1 MHPNSQCYIVTLRK
15 PCHIEFMLFM
25 SLKKWSWDGLGLSI
39 AGLCLVH
46 CLATTILLAFLA
58 TAGGILVDPIVHEVG
73 LALAI
78 VFGLLALGKGV
89 LQHNFI
95 MPAAIGALG
104 IGIMAGA
111 LTLPHS
117 DIEIM
122 YTILGV
128 GILALGHD
136 LNVRAAR

>member
-1 MHPNSQCYIVTLRK
+1 
-15 PCHIEFMLFM
+15 MLSAGWKRM
-25 SLKKWSWDGLGLSI
+25 SWDSLGLSV
-39 AGLCLVH
+39 AALCLVH

-58 TAGGILVDPIVHEVG
+58 AAGGILVDPIIHEAG

-78 VFGLLALGKGV
+78 LFGLIALGKGV
-89 LQHNFI
+89 IEHNFI

-104 IGIMAGA
+104 IGVMAGA
-111 LTLPHS
+111 LTLPHG
-117 DIEIM
+117 DTEIF

>member
-1 MHPNSQCYIVTLRK
+1 
-15 PCHIEFMLFM
+15 M
-25 SLKKWSWDGLGLSI
+25 SIAVWKKWSWDGLGLSL
-39 AGLCLVH
+39 AGLCLIH
-46 CLATTILLAFLA
+46 CLATSIFLAFLA

-73 LALAI
+73 LVLAI

-89 LQHNFI
+89 VEHNFI

-104 IGIMAGA
+104 IGVMAGA
-111 LTLPHS
+111 LTLPHG

>member
-1 MHPNSQCYIVTLRK
+1 MITTAW
-15 PCHIEFMLFM
+15 
-25 SLKKWSWDGLGLSI
+25 KKWNWDGLGLGL

-46 CLATTILLAFLA
+46 CLTTAVFLA
-58 TAGGILVDPIVHEVG
+58 ILASAGGALIDPVIHEAGLV
-73 LALAI
+73 LAI
-78 VFGLLALGKGV
+78 LFGFLALGKGV
-89 LQHNFI
+89 FDHGFI

-111 LTLPHS
+111 LTLPHGGT
-117 DIEIM
+117 EIL

-136 LNVRAAR
+136 LNHRATR

>member
-1 MHPNSQCYIVTLRK
+1 
-15 PCHIEFMLFM
+15 MLIA
-25 SLKKWSWDGLGLSI
+25 SLKKWNWDSLGLSL

-46 CLATTILLAFLA
+46 CLATTIFLAFLA
-58 TAGGILVDPIVHEVG
+58 TAGGILVDPIVHEIG
-73 LALAI
+73 LVLAI
-78 VFGLLALGKGV
+78 IFGMLALGKGV
-89 LQHNFI
+89 IQHNFI

-104 IGIMAGA
+104 IGVMAGA
-111 LTLPHS
+111 LTLPHG

>member
-1 MHPNSQCYIVTLRK
+1 MLVTYW
-15 PCHIEFMLFM
+15 
-25 SLKKWSWDGLGLSI
+25 KKWSWDGLGLSV

-46 CLATTILLAFLA
+46 CLATSVFLVVLAS
-58 TAGGILVDPIVHEVG
+58 AGGLLVDPVIHEAG
-73 LALAI
+73 LVFAI
-78 VFGLLALGKGV
+78 IFGMLALGKGI
-89 LQHNFI
+89 LEHGFI

-111 LTLPHS
+111 LTLPHGGT
-117 DIEIM
+117 EIM

-136 LNVRAAR
+136 LNHRATH

>member
-1 MHPNSQCYIVTLRK
+1 MDCMLLVSLRK
-15 PCHIEFMLFM
+15 
-25 SLKKWSWDGLGLSI
+25 WNWDGLGLSL

-58 TAGGILVDPIVHEVG
+58 TAGGILVDPIVHEAG

-78 VFGLLALGKGV
+78 VFGTLALGRGV

-104 IGIMAGA
+104 IGVMAGA
-111 LTLPHS
+111 LTLPHG
-117 DIEIM
+117 DIEIF

>member
-1 MHPNSQCYIVTLRK
+1 
-15 PCHIEFMLFM
+15 M
-25 SLKKWSWDGLGLSI
+25 SIAIWKKWSWDGLGLSF
-39 AGLCLVH
+39 AGLCLIH
-46 CLATTILLAFLA
+46 CLATSILLAFLA

-73 LALAI
+73 LVLAI

-89 LQHNFI
+89 VEHNFI

-104 IGIMAGA
+104 IGVMAGA
-111 LTLPHS
+111 LTLPHG

>member
-1 MHPNSQCYIVTLRK
+1 
-15 PCHIEFMLFM
+15 MLATYW
-25 SLKKWSWDGLGLSI
+25 KKWSWDGLGLSV

-46 CLATTILLAFLA
+46 CLATSVFLVVLAS
-58 TAGGILVDPIVHEVG
+58 AGGLLVDPAIHEAG
-73 LALAI
+73 LVLAI
-78 VFGLLALGKGV
+78 IFGLLALGKGV
-89 LQHNFI
+89 WEHGFM

-111 LTLPHS
+111 LTLPHGGT
-117 DIEIM
+117 EIM

-136 LNVRAAR
+136 LNHRATH